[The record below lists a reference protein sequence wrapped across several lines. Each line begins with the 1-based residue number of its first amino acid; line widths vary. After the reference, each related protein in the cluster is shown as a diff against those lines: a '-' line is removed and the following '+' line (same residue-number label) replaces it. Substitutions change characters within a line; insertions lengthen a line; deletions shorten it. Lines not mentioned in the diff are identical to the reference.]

1 MDALRAMSKAEVT
14 PVVIVNHP
22 SRSRQGLGVY
32 GANRPRE
39 LRNWNDAVPRV
50 AVGMEGALGHQAA
63 SIRPDGTADT
73 CAEGGLPR
81 VVASPDRSRQNLAGH
96 LDIPMLEAR
105 SGKEHRM
112 KTGLSWAAIAT
123 FALVGCATPEAKVI
137 EGAAEAMGGSEAVLG
152 ATTLVMEGTGT
163 TYRLGQNTSPEAD
176 APIYEVTSY
185 KKQVDLQNHRWRMEQ
200 VRDGKFL
207 TGNPVNQQPLV
218 QAMDA
223 DVAFDVGADGA
234 AQRLGAQVAK
244 DRHAE
249 FYHHPLVLLQAAL
262 AEPATVSNPR
272 QEGGNDVVDVVI
284 ADGSRLT
291 LHVNAETKLPV
302 MIQST
307 SYDANWGDVVI
318 ATSFSDYA
326 DAGGLQLP
334 QTISQKLDRYA
345 NGDFKVTNRV
355 NAEIAAPADVA
366 AAPLPTPAPV
376 TTAADELAPGVWYI
390 GPGYNSVLIE
400 FPTYTALVE
409 APQNDARALAVIQK
423 ARELVP
429 DKPLKYAINTHFH
442 IDHSGG
448 VRAAVA
454 EGLTL
459 ITHEAHR
466 KYFED
471 VVARPHT
478 VMQDHLAKNPK
489 PLTIETIAGDGP
501 FELTEGDR
509 TAVIYRLKD
518 DVHADGMLMIYLPR
532 ERILIEGDAFTP
544 AARAAPFAGN
554 LLKQVRD
561 LGLRVDRIAPI
572 HGYVVPFSELVKTVA
587 AQAPTG

>member
-1 MDALRAMSKAEVT
+1 
-14 PVVIVNHP
+14 
-22 SRSRQGLGVY
+22 
-32 GANRPRE
+32 
-39 LRNWNDAVPRV
+39 
-50 AVGMEGALGHQAA
+50 
-63 SIRPDGTADT
+63 
-73 CAEGGLPR
+73 
-81 VVASPDRSRQNLAGH
+81 
-96 LDIPMLEAR
+96 
-105 SGKEHRM
+105 M
-112 KTGLSWAAIAT
+112 KTGLSWAAVAA
-123 FALVGCATPEAKVI
+123 FALVGCGTPEGKVI
-137 EGAAEAMGGSEAVLG
+137 DGAAEAMGGSEAVLG

-176 APIYEVTSY
+176 APVFEVTAY
-185 KKQVDLQNHRWRMEQ
+185 KKQIDLQNHRWRMDQ
-200 VRDGKFL
+200 LRDGKFL
-207 TGNPVNQQPLV
+207 TGNPVNQQPLI
-218 QAMDA
+218 QAMDH

-234 AQRLGAQVAK
+234 GQRLSSQVAK

-262 AEPATVSNPR
+262 AEPATATVSNPR
-272 QEGGNDVVDVVI
+272 QEAGNDVVDVVT
-284 ADGSRLT
+284 ADGTKLT
-291 LHVNAETKLPV
+291 LHVNAETKLPA

-326 DAGGLQLP
+326 EAGGLQLP
-334 QTISQKLDRYA
+334 QTISQKYDRYP
-345 NGDFKVTNRV
+345 NGDYQVTNRV
-355 NAEIAAPADVA
+355 NAEIDDLA
-366 AAPLPTPAPV
+366 AATEVASAAEPTPAPV

-429 DKPLKYAINTHFH
+429 DKPIKYVINTHFH

-459 ITHEAHR
+459 ITHEVHR

-509 TAVIYRLKD
+509 TAMIYRLEE
-518 DVHADGMLMIYLPR
+518 DVHADGMLMIYLPK

-544 AARAAPFAGN
+544 AARAAPFAAN
-554 LLKQVRD
+554 LLKQVQD
-561 LGLRVDRIAPI
+561 LGLKVDRIAPI
-572 HGYVVPFSELVKTVA
+572 HGYVVPFSELVKTVR
-587 AQAPTG
+587 AQSQPQG